1 MVKKALFVRLE
12 AKAGKETEVEEF
24 LKSALPLAEA
34 EPDTTAWFA
43 VKFDNKTF
51 AIFDAFPNEEGRQ
64 AHLSGKIAA
73 ALMEKAS
80 ELLASE
86 PKIEKC
92 DVLASKLP

>member
-1 MVKKALFVRLE
+1 MVKKSLFVRLE
-12 AKAGKETEVEEF
+12 AKSGKATELEEF
-24 LKSALPLAEA
+24 LKGALPLARA

-73 ALMEKAS
+73 ALMEKAP

-92 DVLASKLP
+92 DVLESKLP